1 MYKFCETIFK
11 SWYCSLILSTLPGLA
26 ECTWLI
32 WHWNWHCVEFHAS
45 PTTRRMVLKAVH
57 ELLGQ
62 TSYLVLVV
70 EHAHNFVEIRN
81 LLPRIPMA
89 IVIDMFPLGHVFWQY
104 VNIYT
109 VLGQHY
115 NDMLIGLH
123 HVAFVQRNSGYN
135 TFMNAKMCTNRN
147 SDVEKRL
154 SRR

>member
-1 MYKFCETIFK
+1 
-11 SWYCSLILSTLPGLA
+11 
-26 ECTWLI
+26 
-32 WHWNWHCVEFHAS
+32 
-45 PTTRRMVLKAVH
+45 
-57 ELLGQ
+57 
-62 TSYLVLVV
+62 
-70 EHAHNFVEIRN
+70 
-81 LLPRIPMA
+81 MA

-123 HVAFVQRNSGYN
+123 HVEFVQRNSGYN

-154 SRR
+154 SRRWNVYNKSFLRPPNRNYTKIARGVFLKIVYERPPIQSSTLSVPQQKIDQEWNSGRQVIATDNLMIM